1 MKRETSYPAISL
13 LLLSSLVSGILWF
26 NNSAIY
32 PFIAS
37 DLGLG
42 ISVLGLMSA
51 AFLAGVG
58 LSQIP
63 AGLLSMRIGSRDVI
77 IIGTVVSSLAS
88 LATAVES
95 STVLLIILR
104 FIVGM
109 GLALLFTPG
118 LSLIASYFPPGR
130 EGFGV
135 GIYDS
140 VSLVGGIF
148 AYIGDVLMASDL
160 GWRVALALNG
170 AAGLVIGVAFFAIL
184 PRKRTGESSVIHV
197 PKIRNVLLDRWLLT
211 VGISLLGLEFASA
224 LVANFMVY
232 FLSSGLKVS
241 AIFSGV
247 VTSII
252 PAAGVASST
261 VFGRIFDRT
270 SRTKL
275 LMLSLGILAATGLA
289 VSALNDLPGSVLS
302 TLMVGFFS
310 SGGFIV
316 CIAASRKL
324 SEKHGL
330 EYEILGIS
338 WAVTLSLFGSF
349 FGPIFF
355 SLAVVSFGYVTAWI
369 ISGLI
374 SAVFFVPL
382 VFSLIRGY
390 PNP

>member
-13 LLLSSLVSGILWF
+13 LLLSSYVSGILWF

-58 LSQIP
+58 LCQIP
-63 AGLLSMRIGSRDVI
+63 TGLLSMRIGSRDVI
-77 IIGTVVSSLAS
+77 LIGTMMSSLAS
-88 LATAVES
+88 LASAAES
-95 STVLLIILR
+95 SPDLLIALR
-104 FIVGM
+104 FIVGA

-135 GIYDS
+135 GVYDS
-140 VSLVGGIF
+140 ISLVGGIF
-148 AYIGDVLMASDL
+148 AYIGDVLIASDF
-160 GWRVALALNG
+160 GWRIALALNG
-170 AAGLVIGVAFFAIL
+170 VTGLVVGLAFFAIL
-184 PRKRTGESSVIHV
+184 PRKRTGESSVIHI
-197 PKIRNVLLDRWLLT
+197 PKIRNVLLDRWLLI

-232 FLSSGLKVS
+232 YLSSGLKVS
-241 AIFSGV
+241 TIFSGIV
-247 VTSII
+247 ASII
-252 PAAGVASST
+252 PSAGVASST

-270 SRTKL
+270 SGTKL
-275 LMLSLGILAATGLA
+275 LMLSLGILTAMGLA
-289 VSALNDLPGSVLS
+289 VSAFNDLPGSVLS
-302 TLMVGFFS
+302 ALMVGFFS

-338 WAVTLSLFGSF
+338 WAITLSLFGSF

-369 ISGLI
+369 LSGLI
-374 SAVFFVPL
+374 SAIFFVPL
-382 VFSLIRGY
+382 LLNILRGY